1 MTATLEDFE
10 ELDLEVGTVQTVRD
24 HPDAD
29 NLLLLDVDLGE
40 LDNRQLVAGIR
51 DDYSADELEGRQI
64 VVVTNLEPA
73 EIRGETSEGML
84 LAADA
89 ERHVALVEP
98 DKAVPNGTTVR

>member
-1 MTATLEDFE
+1 MTATLDDFE
-10 ELDLEVGTVQTVRD
+10 QLDLQIGTVQTVSD

-29 NLLLLDVDLGE
+29 SLYLLDVDLGE
-40 LDNRQLVAGIR
+40 LDTRQLVAGLK
-51 DDYSADELEGRQI
+51 DDYEPDDLEGRQI
-64 VVVTNLEPA
+64 TVITNLEPA
-73 EIRGETSEGML
+73 EIRGERSEGML

>member
-1 MTATLEDFE
+1 MTATLDDFE
-10 ELDLEVGTVQTVRD
+10 QLDLQIGTVQTVSD

-29 NLLLLDVDLGE
+29 SLYLLDVDLGE
-40 LDNRQLVAGIR
+40 LDTRQLVAGLK
-51 DDYSADELEGRQI
+51 DDYEPDELEGRQI
-64 VVVTNLEPA
+64 TVITNLEPA
-73 EIRGETSEGML
+73 EIRGERSEGML

>member
-1 MTATLEDFE
+1 MAVSIDDFQQ
-10 ELDLEVGTVQTVRD
+10 LDMEIGTIQTVSE

-40 LDNRQLVAGIR
+40 LDNRQLVAGIKNDYTA
-51 DDYSADELEGRQI
+51 DDLEGRQI

-73 EIRGETSEGML
+73 EIRGEKSEGML

-89 ERHVALVEP
+89 ERHIALIEP
-98 DKAVPNGTTVR
+98 DKAVPNGTNVR